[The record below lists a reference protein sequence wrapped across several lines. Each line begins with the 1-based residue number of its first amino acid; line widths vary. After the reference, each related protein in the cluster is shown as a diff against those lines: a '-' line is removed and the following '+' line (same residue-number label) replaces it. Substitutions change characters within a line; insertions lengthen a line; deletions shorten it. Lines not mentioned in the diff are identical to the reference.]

1 MDKIINK
8 IAEELKIK
16 PEQVENTVKL
26 IDDGNTIPFI
36 ARYRKEVTGGLSD
49 EILRDLGERLSYLRN
64 LETRKE
70 EVIKSIDEQGKL
82 TDELTISIAS
92 AETLAEVEDLYRPF
106 KQKKKTRATV
116 ARAKGLEPLS
126 DIILAQEE
134 KENIYEIAKKYINI
148 DTLSD
153 EDKKNKDKVVST
165 AEDAIQGALD
175 IIAENI
181 ANVNTTST
189 GSSEPYRRKIVTFS
203 EKNVTPFSQIYS
215 TSKNAATGNGVKVS
229 KVTED
234 YTTEFTKE
242 YDPSNP
248 DADADGY
255 VSYPNVN
262 TVTEMTNLIDST
274 RAYEANATAFDAS
287 KAMAEKGLQ
296 IGK

>member
-1 MDKIINK
+1 M
-8 IAEELKIK
+8 
-16 PEQVENTVKL
+16 
-26 IDDGNTIPFI
+26 
-36 ARYRKEVTGGLSD
+36 GLFQAF
-49 EILRDLGERLSYLRN
+49 N
-64 LETRKE
+64 
-70 EVIKSIDEQGKL
+70 
-82 TDELTISIAS
+82 ISAS
-92 AETLAEVEDLYRPF
+92 
-106 KQKKKTRATV
+106 
-116 ARAKGLEPLS
+116 GM
-126 DIILAQEE
+126 
-134 KENIYEIAKKYINI
+134 
-148 DTLSD
+148 
-153 EDKKNKDKVVST
+153 T
-165 AEDAIQGALD
+165 AERFRTD

-242 YDPSNP
+242 HDPSNP